1 MILIGYFV
9 DSIIYSYNLIHSISH
24 LNRPGDIVSI
34 APSSDDDPNSQLAS
48 GVVSSVSQ
56 SAVSVACDESGD
68 SETLDDSVQY
78 RLIKQANDI
87 TYRRLKRYWAQ
98 FYKEF
103 YDKS

>member
-1 MILIGYFV
+1 MLYV
-9 DSIIYSYNLIHSISH
+9 YYSITIHTHLRHAGSNTLSHPFHDIIQSISH
-24 LNRPGDIVSI
+24 LIRPGDIVSI

-48 GVVSSVSQ
+48 GVVS
-56 SAVSVACDESGD
+56 GD

-78 RLIKQANDI
+78 RLVKQANDI
-87 TYRRLKRYWAQ
+87 TYRQLKRYWAQ

>member
-1 MILIGYFV
+1 M
-9 DSIIYSYNLIHSISH
+9 DSIIYSYNLIQSISH

-34 APSSDDDPNSQLAS
+34 APSSDDDPNSKLAS
-48 GVVSSVSQ
+48 GVVSVSQ

-78 RLIKQANDI
+78 RLVKQANDI
-87 TYRRLKRYWAQ
+87 TYRQLKRYSAQ

-103 YDKS
+103 TTNRKRSPR